1 MNNGLPIDE
10 AAQILNVSKNYLYR
24 LIREERLEM
33 TSSNPIRVSS
43 RSVVKRL
50 ISLQPFLEYAVPSR
64 LDYAVLQYEVHGWQ
78 NTA

>member
-1 MNNGLPIDE
+1 MTNWITDEEIDE

-64 LDYAVLQYEVHGWQ
+64 LDYAVRQHEVNSW
-78 NTA
+78 